1 MRPVLAIVTAE
12 LRRFLRDRSNLFF
25 VFIFPLVLVL
35 VIGAQFGSGAT
46 AGKVAVAG
54 ESGAMVA
61 ALTTQLESEGL
72 VVTSGSREDV
82 LEQVSRGRA
91 AVAVLVPDG
100 AGAAFAAGRPVT
112 LEVVPGSASNALA
125 VQQRVRGAVDVL
137 QLDQAQLAALTGRGV
152 AAPAARAAVDAA
164 RAQVTGP
171 STRVENVDALAR
183 EFQGVGQFDVGAA
196 SQLLLF
202 TFLTSL
208 AGSATLIQARRH
220 GVIART
226 MAAPVSSAQ
235 VLLGQ
240 AGGRLVIALA
250 QGIYIVVATS
260 VLFGVDWGSLWL
272 TGLVLLV
279 FGAVSAGLAMV
290 LGSLVDNEGAAG
302 GLGVGLGLVLAGLGG
317 GMVPLEVFS
326 DTLRGVAHV
335 TPHAWAYEAFAEIQ
349 RRDGTLVDVLPQ
361 LGVLTAMAV
370 AALAVGAWALR
381 RSLARA
387 M

>member
-1 MRPVLAIVTAE
+1 
-12 LRRFLRDRSNLFF
+12 
-25 VFIFPLVLVL
+25 
-35 VIGAQFGSGAT
+35 
-46 AGKVAVAG
+46 
-54 ESGAMVA
+54 
-61 ALTTQLESEGL
+61 
-72 VVTSGSREDV
+72 
-82 LEQVSRGRA
+82 
-91 AVAVLVPDG
+91 
-100 AGAAFAAGRPVT
+100 VT

-125 VQQRVRGAVDVL
+125 VQQRVRGAVDAL
-137 QLDQAQLAALTGRGV
+137 QLERAQVATLTAHGVDAA
-152 AAPAARAAVDAA
+152 AAARALGSA
-164 RAQVTGP
+164 RTGVTGP
-171 STRVENVDALAR
+171 NTRVENVDALAR
-183 EFQGVGQFDVGAA
+183 EFQGLGQFDLGAS

-250 QGIYIVVATS
+250 QGIYIVLATT
-260 VLFGVDWGSLWL
+260 VLFGVDWGNLWL

-302 GLGVGLGLVLAGLGG
+302 GVGVGLGLVLAGLGG

-326 DTLRGVAHV
+326 NTLRTVAHV
-335 TPHAWAYEAFAEIQ
+335 TPHAWAYDAFATIQ
-349 RRDGTLVDVLPQ
+349 RRDGTLVDILPQ
-361 LGVLTAMAV
+361 LGVLVAMAV
-370 AALAVGAWALR
+370 AALALGAWALR

>member
-1 MRPVLAIVTAE
+1 
-12 LRRFLRDRSNLFF
+12 
-25 VFIFPLVLVL
+25 
-35 VIGAQFGSGAT
+35 
-46 AGKVAVAG
+46 
-54 ESGAMVA
+54 MVP
-61 ALTTQLESEGL
+61 S
-72 VVTSGSREDV
+72 
-82 LEQVSRGRA
+82 
-91 AVAVLVPDG
+91 
-100 AGAAFAAGRPVT
+100 
-112 LEVVPGSASNALA
+112 SASNAIA
-125 VQQRVRGAVDVL
+125 VQQRVRGAVDAL
-137 QLDQAQLAALTGRGV
+137 QLDRAQVAALTGRGV
-152 AAPAARAAVDAA
+152 EATAATRAR
-164 RAQVTGP
+164 RGCSLQRHGGRP
-171 STRVENVDALAR
+171 TRVENVDALAR
-183 EFQGVGQFDVGAA
+183 EFEGLGQFDLGAA

-226 MAAPVSSAQ
+226 MAAPVSSTQ

-250 QGIYIVVATS
+250 QGIYIVVATT
-260 VLFGVDWGSLWL
+260 VLFGVDWGNLWL

-302 GLGVGLGLVLAGLGG
+302 GIGVGLGLVLAGLGG

-326 DTLRGVAHV
+326 DTLRQVAHV

-349 RRDGTLVDVLPQ
+349 RHDATLVDILPQ
-361 LGVLTAMAV
+361 LAVLAAMAV
-370 AALAVGAWALR
+370 AALALGAWALR